1 MMTSTNSPK
10 LIIAILCGF
19 LFFSLMTSEV
29 LAGSLD
35 ASFEGVYPLKFTET
49 ITGRIA
55 GITVGAAI
63 VAVVLFYGIPS
74 TGGAILA
81 AAKGLYTSVG
91 SVVGQ
96 IAGVGSGAAAAGL
109 AILGGGTIASG
120 GFGMAG
126 GMTVITFVVEVGT
139 GIAFETATV
148 IADNN
153 SDKGVLCEELAF
165 PAKLALPEIGR
176 PQIVHY
182 IEELK
187 DLEEKGGASSESQW
201 YNQYKYT
208 LSSLKR
214 ELNSVQKSTDT
225 QDLQS
230 ILVRA
235 VYNFNNSESKT
246 AIKKD
251 IDFLRENSTKA
262 GFLDYLEGLVE
273 INRRNYNKGI
283 ELLTTSSE
291 KEPKQL
297 KPYYWLT
304 YYYRNKRDLD
314 KALLVTQEGIDNLSR
329 QRFPLYWESAKLYY
343 RMGNYKKS
351 AQLFEESYNDIN
363 DDSVKI
369 EAAHMIAVSS
379 LKIRDYSEA
388 NKWHEISLS
397 LLSKQKEGVVT
408 IRNQEEAKKVLA
420 RIESNKTA
428 LMNLWNSAQKGEEG
442 AIIEIDLN
450 EKNDGSFSSRCH

>member
-1 MMTSTNSPK
+1 MFN
-10 LIIAILCGF
+10 
-19 LFFSLMTSEV
+19 
-29 LAGSLD
+29 
-35 ASFEGVYPLKFTET
+35 
-49 ITGRIA
+49 
-55 GITVGAAI
+55 
-63 VAVVLFYGIPS
+63 
-74 TGGAILA
+74 
-81 AAKGLYTSVG
+81 
-91 SVVGQ
+91 
-96 IAGVGSGAAAAGL
+96 
-109 AILGGGTIASG
+109 
-120 GFGMAG
+120 
-126 GMTVITFVVEVGT
+126 
-139 GIAFETATV
+139 
-148 IADNN
+148 
-153 SDKGVLCEELAF
+153 
-165 PAKLALPEIGR
+165 
-176 PQIVHY
+176 
-182 IEELK
+182 
-187 DLEEKGGASSESQW
+187 
-201 YNQYKYT
+201 
-208 LSSLKR
+208 LS
-214 ELNSVQKSTDT
+214 
-225 QDLQS
+225 
-230 ILVRA
+230 
-235 VYNFNNSESKT
+235 
-246 AIKKD
+246 
-251 IDFLRENSTKA
+251 
-262 GFLDYLEGLVE
+262 
-273 INRRNYNKGI
+273 NYNKGI

-314 KALLVTQEGIDNLSR
+314 KALLVTEKGINSLSR